1 MAGDFQLGDDFD
13 LADHIFVAMGKMTSQ
28 MAMLTDAS
36 RRIVWVNKA
45 FSDVTGF
52 RPEEALGRN
61 PGKLLQ
67 GPDSD
72 PLAIKRMR
80 AALDAGKSFKEE
92 VINYRKNGES
102 YWTEI
107 QVEPIFGA
115 DGKLRGYFGLNQ
127 NITQRKRILDSAL
140 TRQRQLEAERLS
152 VCDKLDFS
160 VTAMGAVIRCSPT
173 PIILTD
179 PKHIITEFNPAAEAL
194 LGYKRAELVG
204 KETPALLHDFEE
216 VIDKARQRGWQGDV
230 LSVGFS
236 DLVPFFQTG
245 DTSTEQWHLVS
256 KNGERIPAL
265 LGLSIL
271 RNSQA
276 ETIGYM
282 GVITDLR
289 SQFAVE
295 QERQTLL
302 SRLQKVARHLPG
314 FIYEYQLKADG
325 SSAFPYASEGIIN
338 IYGVTP
344 QQALEDANK
353 VWQAIHPADTERVKK
368 SIQQSVE
375 TGALWSC
382 DYRVVLADGVERW
395 VSGSANPEPQADGS
409 ILWYGYIRDITD
421 RKQNEAAL
429 DKQSALLH
437 LLTETA
443 LDFINVPVTEADS
456 AIEKALSDVGCFFGM
471 DRAYLF
477 DYDFEAATSS
487 NTHEWCAE
495 GIAPFKDQLQNRP
508 IEWDSEWYFTHQRGE
523 VVHIPDVLGMPQC
536 SVKDILTMQSIKSV
550 LTVPLM
556 HQNKPIGF
564 VGFDAVKEKRDFSE
578 EEILLLNVFARALVS
593 VRLRLESHLALEES
607 RDQLKLFFDVSVG
620 LICVC
625 DLQGNFLEVNHG
637 WELFL
642 GQPKEAINGTAF
654 MNHVHPDD
662 RQATEQ
668 AMAELANG
676 QKIEGFINR
685 FRNSEGEWRKI
696 SWVSI
701 SRNGKIYALARD
713 VTSESEAAE
722 ALEHALEDAK
732 RVADMRSRL
741 ISMASHEF
749 RTPLASVR
757 LSAEM
762 LQMQLTA
769 LQSTLP
775 PKVEKHLSSIV
786 ASTDHL
792 TRITTNVLEIEGSG
806 GHHQKMELVPL
817 DALTICNEC
826 VETYRESSGST
837 RSIELNSE
845 ASIPMVR
852 ANEILLSSTMANL
865 LDNALKYSPEDSPVA
880 VELECDN
887 THVLISV
894 KDQGMGIPE
903 DEMDTIFD
911 PFYRS
916 DRTSGI
922 SGTGL
927 GLSIV
932 LQNIERM
939 GGNVQVRSNTPKGTI
954 FTLYLPIHQTEE
966 S

>member
-1 MAGDFQLGDDFD
+1 MAEELQLCDDFD

-28 MAMLTDAS
+28 IAMLTDAS

-52 RPEEALGRN
+52 SPEEALGRN

-67 GPDSD
+67 GPNSD
-72 PLAIKRMR
+72 PRAIQRMR

-102 YWTEI
+102 YWTEV

-115 DGKLRGYFGLNQ
+115 DGKLRGYFGLNE

-140 TRQRQLEAERLS
+140 TRQR
-152 VCDKLDFS
+152 
-160 VTAMGAVIRCSPT
+160 
-173 PIILTD
+173 
-179 PKHIITEFNPAAEAL
+179 
-194 LGYKRAELVG
+194 
-204 KETPALLHDFEE
+204 
-216 VIDKARQRGWQGDV
+216 
-230 LSVGFS
+230 
-236 DLVPFFQTG
+236 
-245 DTSTEQWHLVS
+245 HLVS
-256 KNGERIPAL
+256 KNGEGIPAL
-265 LGLSIL
+265 LGFSTL
-271 RNSQA
+271 RNNQA
-276 ETIGYM
+276 
-282 GVITDLR
+282 
-289 SQFAVE
+289 
-295 QERQTLL
+295 
-302 SRLQKVARHLPG
+302 
-314 FIYEYQLKADG
+314 
-325 SSAFPYASEGIIN
+325 
-338 IYGVTP
+338 
-344 QQALEDANK
+344 
-353 VWQAIHPADTERVKK
+353 
-368 SIQQSVE
+368 
-375 TGALWSC
+375 
-382 DYRVVLADGVERW
+382 
-395 VSGSANPEPQADGS
+395 
-409 ILWYGYIRDITD
+409 
-421 RKQNEAAL
+421 EAAL
-429 DKQSALLH
+429 DKQSALLR

-443 LDFINVPVTEADS
+443 LDFINVPVAEADS
-456 AIEKALSDVGCFFGM
+456 AIEKALGDIGSFFGM

-477 DYDFEAATSS
+477 NYDFVVATTS

-508 IEWDSEWYFTHQRGE
+508 IEWDSEWYFAHQRGE
-523 VVHIPDVLGMPQC
+523 VVRIPDVPGMPQC

-593 VRLRLESHLALEES
+593 VRLRLGSHLALKES

-625 DLQGNFLEVNHG
+625 DLQGYFLEVNHG

-685 FRNSEGEWRKI
+685 FRNSEGEWRKV

-701 SRNGKIYALARD
+701 SRHGKIYASARD

-732 RVADMRSRL
+732 CVADMRSRL

-762 LQMQLTA
+762 LQMQLSA

-826 VETYRESSGST
+826 VETYRESSGSS

-903 DEMDTIFD
+903 DEMDAIFD